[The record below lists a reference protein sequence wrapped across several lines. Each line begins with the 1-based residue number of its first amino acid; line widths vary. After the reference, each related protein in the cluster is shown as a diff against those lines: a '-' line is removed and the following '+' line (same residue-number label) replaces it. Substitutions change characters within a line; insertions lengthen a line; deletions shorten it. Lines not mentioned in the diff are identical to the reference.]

1 MKTTQLRRYVI
12 VDGLYEEFVVWWRET
27 MPVLRPAMGFAVEF
41 AYGSP
46 ETNEF
51 TWAVSVPGD
60 AAEFERVD
68 AAYKVSPERAAVF
81 EGLPDRVATM
91 QLSFIE
97 TY

>member
-1 MKTTQLRRYVI
+1 MKTTQLRQYVI
-12 VDGLYEEFVVWWRET
+12 VDGLYEEFVAWWQET
-27 MPVLRPAMGFAVEF
+27 MPVLRPAMGFAIEF

-46 ETNEF
+46 ESNEF

-60 AAEFERVD
+60 AAEFERLD
-68 AAYKVSPERAAVF
+68 AAYKTSPERAAVF

>member
-12 VDGLYEEFVVWWRET
+12 VDGLYEEFVAWWQEA
-27 MPVLRPAMGFAVEF
+27 MPVLRPAMGFAIEF

-60 AAEFERVD
+60 ADEFERVD

-81 EGLPDRVATM
+81 EGLPDRIASM
-91 QLSFIE
+91 QLSFIQA
-97 TY
+97 Y

>member
-12 VDGLYEEFVVWWRET
+12 VDGLYEEFVAWWRDT
-27 MPVLRPAMGFAVEF
+27 MPALRSEMGFAVEF

-60 AAEFERVD
+60 VDEFERVD
-68 AAYKVSPERAAVF
+68 AAYKTSAERAAVF
-81 EGLPDRVATM
+81 DGLPDRVASTR
-91 QLSFIE
+91 LSFVE

>member
-12 VDGLYEEFVVWWRET
+12 VDGLYEEFVAWWQEA
-27 MPVLRPAMGFAVEF
+27 MPVLRPAMGFAIEF
-41 AYGSP
+41 AYGSRD
-46 ETNEF
+46 TNEF

-60 AAEFERVD
+60 ADEFERVD

-81 EGLPDRVATM
+81 EGLPDRIASM